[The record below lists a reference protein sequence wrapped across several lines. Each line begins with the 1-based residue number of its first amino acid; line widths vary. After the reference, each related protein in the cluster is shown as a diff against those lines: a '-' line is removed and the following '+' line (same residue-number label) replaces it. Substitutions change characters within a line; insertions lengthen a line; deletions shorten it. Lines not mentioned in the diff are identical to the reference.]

1 MDCEE
6 YDGKYYVFDALFLNN
21 EDIMN
26 FSYQQRLDKLSTYP
40 LPKNCIMKTFIPL
53 QHYSDLKIAFENYYD
68 GIKIDGFIINNMEKT
83 YACTEAY
90 KLKAKKYLTN
100 DYLIKRVV

>member
-53 QHYSDLKIAFENYYD
+53 QHYSDLKIAFEEYYD

-100 DYLIKRVV
+100 DYLVKRVV

>member
-1 MDCEE
+1 
-6 YDGKYYVFDALFLNN
+6 
-21 EDIMN
+21 MN
-26 FSYQQRLDKLSTYP
+26 LSYQQRLDKLSTYT

-53 QHYSDLKIAFENYYD
+53 QHYSDLKIAFEDYYD

-100 DYLIKRVV
+100 DYLIKRVVQPSNEV